1 MATDNPRAVDDQT
14 LAPKD
19 RLNGVV
25 FYISALIILIFSI
38 TTILF
43 NDFANQTLNAVLA
56 WVSSPSVGTIYWLP
70 HCIWCL

>member
-25 FYISALIILIFSI
+25 FYISALIILIF
-38 TTILF
+38 LLPPF
-43 NDFANQTLNAVLA
+43 CLMTLLIM
-56 WVSSPSVGTIYWLP
+56 P
-70 HCIWCL
+70 

>member
-38 TTILF
+38 
-43 NDFANQTLNAVLA
+43 
-56 WVSSPSVGTIYWLP
+56 
-70 HCIWCL
+70 

>member
-43 NDFANQTLNAVLA
+43 NDFANRTLNTVLA
-56 WVSSPSVGTIYWLP
+56 
-70 HCIWCL
+70 

>member
-25 FYISALIILIFSI
+25 FYISALIILIFLLPPFCLMTLLIGLKYS
-38 TTILF
+38 LGVGEF
-43 NDFANQTLNAVLA
+43 NF
-56 WVSSPSVGTIYWLP
+56 
-70 HCIWCL
+70 